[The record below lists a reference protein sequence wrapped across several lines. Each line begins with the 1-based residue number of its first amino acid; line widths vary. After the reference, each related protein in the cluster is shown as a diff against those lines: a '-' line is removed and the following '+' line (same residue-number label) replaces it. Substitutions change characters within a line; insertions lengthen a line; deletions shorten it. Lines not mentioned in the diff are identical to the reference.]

1 MTSKAV
7 VVEEAN
13 VEKLVETNQ
22 FLAKA
27 NNLIETSTIS
37 TDKVELIELP
47 KNSVLPT
54 GFRFIDLSFLSD
66 VLFLLVSELLD
77 SKYSEA
83 SRQWKQEKRTCKVYV
98 N

>member
-47 KNSVLPT
+47 KNSVLPI

-83 SRQWKQEKRTCKVYV
+83 SRQ
-98 N
+98 